1 MEGRLLLVDDEA
13 AVLDILSE
21 YFVAQGYDVETA
33 TSGEDALQR
42 VRDKR
47 PDLVMLDVRMPG
59 LDGVEVLTRLRA
71 MDPGVAV
78 IMVTA
83 NEDVELARQTL
94 KLGAFDYVAKP
105 FDFDY
110 LTRAASAA
118 LLHVGGSQRAAA
130 SSAGTEAW
138 PQLVLAVFRA
148 ARDVAG
154 GARRSTAD
162 RLEQAALAAARHAG
176 AGRIEST
183 REQLAELQLLLDVAV
198 QLGDLDPP
206 ARDAVA
212 AAVGAARRT
221 LPAA

>member
-33 TSGEDALQR
+33 TSGEDALER

-71 MDPGVAV
+71 TDPGVAV

-110 LTRAASAA
+110 LARAASAA
-118 LLHVGGSQRAAA
+118 LLHVDGSHQA
-130 SSAGTEAW
+130 SSSPALEAW
-138 PQLVLAVFRA
+138 PGLVLAAFRA
-148 ARDVAG
+148 ARGVAD
-154 GARRSTAD
+154 ARRSTAD

-176 AGRIEST
+176 AGRVDST
-183 REQLAELQLLLDVAV
+183 REQLAELELLLDVAV
-198 QLGDLDPP
+198 RLGDLDPP
-206 ARDAVA
+206 TRDAVA
-212 AAVGAARRT
+212 AAVGSARRT